1 MDGVTGF
8 SAPSKVDTLKSLA
21 TAFLSL
27 IGALSSPEHLSKAS
41 EPKLGSFTFLSPTP
55 PLWDL
60 VTLLAFIIAYLIDGV
75 AVLLLV
81 RGSWTFGE
89 SAVGVSRATVLAFLI
104 SCTCGRESSE
114 CCGASPFGVSIG

>member
-21 TAFLSL
+21 TLLSL
-27 IGALSSPEHLSKAS
+27 IGALSSAEHVS

-55 PLWDL
+55 LWDL
-60 VTLLAFIIAYLIDGV
+60 VTLLALIIAYLIDGV
-75 AVLLLV
+75 AVLLV

-89 SAVGVSRATVLAFLI
+89 SAVGVSLATVLAFLI
-104 SCTCGRESSE
+104 TCTCGRESSE
-114 CCGASPFGVSIG
+114 CCCASPFGVSIG